1 MTALLPSFSI
11 KSDRPK
17 EEPTESPSAD
27 LWEVIRM
34 FDAAKISAS
43 ISW

>member
-1 MTALLPSFSI
+1 MVTFFPSFSI

-34 FDAAKISAS
+34 LDAAKISAS
-43 ISW
+43 ISL